1 MTCRDCAEFLADYV
15 GGDLPSDVRATFE
28 GHLNRCPNCM
38 TYLEQYKLTIQAGR
52 AAFAGD
58 DADFPEELVRAI
70 LAARASR
77 GGE

>member
-15 GGDLPSDVRATFE
+15 GDELPSDVRATFE
-28 GHLNRCPNCM
+28 RHLKACPNCV
-38 TYLEQYKLTIQAGR
+38 TYLEQYKVTIQAGR

-70 LAARASR
+70 LAARAWR
-77 GGE
+77 GG